1 MEDIMKL
8 LAFLSSDLAVLK
20 SVREVYNR
28 NTGRNQYDVE
38 SRHQHTISYW
48 RDRIMNKGFVEN
60 FLDENLT
67 EKELLT
73 LIEIGKQIAH
83 IDAFNDRVN
92 SSYLRIYMEIVES
105 LHSAR
110 FDRRLAYLRSEPQ
123 LLLGAKAEL
132 RKKKSAEPEKPQ

>member
-1 MEDIMKL
+1 MKL
-8 LAFLSSDLAVLK
+8 LAFLTSDLAVLK

-38 SRHQHTISYW
+38 SRHQSTISYW
-48 RDRIMNKGFVEN
+48 RDRIMNKSFVEN
-60 FLDENLT
+60 LLDENLT
-67 EKELLT
+67 EKELFT

-92 SSYLRIYMEIVES
+92 SSYLSRYMEIVEC
-105 LHSAR
+105 LHSNR

-123 LLLGAKAEL
+123 LLLEAKAEL
-132 RKKKSAEPEKPQ
+132 RKKKSAEPEKPE